1 MVDET
6 SKKVK
11 DGIFTPE
18 VMSKKMLRN
27 LDANSV
33 WKGLVNHNWEGEIKE
48 AGDTVIINQ
57 YGNITVKDYTIGTAM
72 QYEHPEGDNL
82 ILEVDQQKYFA
93 FYIDKISKVQAKPE
107 LIDGY
112 FARSKVAINLEKD
125 TYLSTLAFA
134 GIYSKNLVNK
144 TGLDKDNIYQYFTS
158 LMGALRWANVIQNNG
173 TGYDGKRPFAVVDP
187 DVYGVML
194 AAPENT
200 KSTVE
205 GDKTTREGTVLKFA
219 GFDVKVSTHSDQTA
233 TNKKV
238 IVGTTE
244 AVTLADQITDTQT
257 VKDKDSFG
265 VYCSGLYVYGAKV
278 VQPKALAGGT
288 VTLGTPEPSPTPG
301 T

>member
-1 MVDET
+1 MADGLI
-6 SKKVK
+6 K

-57 YGNITVKDYTIGTAM
+57 YGDIAVKDYVIGTPIE
-72 QYEHPEGDNL
+72 YEHPKGENL
-82 ILEVDQQKYFA
+82 LLVVDQQKYFA
-93 FYIDKISKVQAKPE
+93 FFIDKISRVQAKPE
-107 LIDGY
+107 LIDGH
-112 FARSKVAINLEKD
+112 FARAKVAINLEKD

-134 GIYSKNLVNK
+134 GLEKAIDQA
-144 TGLDKDNIYQYFTS
+144 GLTKDNIYAYFTR
-158 LMGALRWANVIQNNG
+158 LMGALRWNNALQNNG
-173 TGYDGKRPFAVVDP
+173 TGFDGKRPFAVVDP
-187 DVYGVML
+187 DVYGIML

-200 KSTVE
+200 KATAE

-219 GFDVKVSTHSDQTA
+219 GFDVKVSTNADPDA
-233 TNKKV
+233 KDKKV

-244 AVTLADQITDTQT
+244 AITLADQITETQT
-257 VKDKDSFG
+257 VRDKDAIG
-265 VYCSGLYVYGAKV
+265 GAYCSGLYVYGAKV

-288 VTLGTPEPSPTPG
+288 VTLA
-301 T
+301 

>member
-1 MVDET
+1 MADGLI
-6 SKKVK
+6 K

-57 YGNITVKDYTIGTAM
+57 YGDIAVKDYVIGTPIE
-72 QYEHPEGDNL
+72 YEHPKGENL
-82 ILEVDQQKYFA
+82 LLVVDQQKYFA
-93 FYIDKISKVQAKPE
+93 FFIDKISRVQAKPE
-107 LIDGY
+107 LIDGH
-112 FARSKVAINLEKD
+112 FARAKVAINLEKD

-134 GIYSKNLVNK
+134 GLEKAIDQA
-144 TGLDKDNIYQYFTS
+144 GLTKDNIYAYFTR
-158 LMGALRWANVIQNNG
+158 LMGALRWNNALQNNG
-173 TGYDGKRPFAVVDP
+173 TGFDGKRPFAVVDP
-187 DVYGVML
+187 DVYGIML

-200 KSTVE
+200 KATVE

-219 GFDVKVSTHSDQTA
+219 GFDVKVSTNADPDA

-244 AVTLADQITDTQT
+244 AITLADQITETQT
-257 VKDKDSFG
+257 VRDKDAIG
-265 VYCSGLYVYGAKV
+265 GAYCSGLYVYGAKV

-288 VTLGTPEPSPTPG
+288 VTLA
-301 T
+301 

>member
-1 MVDET
+1 MADGLI
-6 SKKVK
+6 K

-57 YGNITVKDYTIGTAM
+57 YGDIAVKDYVIGEPVV
-72 QYEHPEGDNL
+72 YEHPEGENL
-82 ILEVDQQKYFA
+82 LLVVDQQKYFA
-93 FYIDKISKVQAKPE
+93 FFIDKISRVQAKPE
-107 LIDGY
+107 LVDGY
-112 FARSKVAINLEKD
+112 FSRAKVAINLEKD

-134 GIYSKNLVNK
+134 GLEKAIDQA
-144 TGLDKDNIYQYFTS
+144 GLTKDNIYAYFTR
-158 LMGALRWANVIQNNG
+158 LMGALRWNNALQNNG
-173 TGYDGKRPFAVVDP
+173 TGFDGKRPFAVVDP
-187 DVYGVML
+187 DVYGIML

-200 KSTVE
+200 KATAE

-219 GFDVKVSTHSDQTA
+219 GFDVKVSTNADPET
-233 TNKKV
+233 TDKKV

-244 AVTLADQITDTQT
+244 AITLADQITETQT
-257 VKDKDSFG
+257 VRDKDAIG
-265 VYCSGLYVYGAKV
+265 GAYCSGLYVYGAKV

-288 VTLGTPEPSPTPG
+288 VTLA
-301 T
+301 

>member
-1 MVDET
+1 MADGLI
-6 SKKVK
+6 K

-57 YGNITVKDYTIGTAM
+57 YGDIAVKDYVIGTPVE
-72 QYEHPEGDNL
+72 YEHPKGENL
-82 ILEVDQQKYFA
+82 LLVVDQQKYFA
-93 FYIDKISKVQAKPE
+93 FFIDKISRVQAKPE
-107 LIDGY
+107 LIDGH
-112 FARSKVAINLEKD
+112 FARAKVAINLEKD

-134 GIYSKNLVNK
+134 GLEKAINQA
-144 TGLDKDNIYQYFTS
+144 GLTKDNIYAYFTR
-158 LMGALRWANVIQNNG
+158 LMGALRWNNALQNNG
-173 TGYDGKRPFAVVDP
+173 TGFDGKRPFAVVDP
-187 DVYGVML
+187 DVYGIML

-200 KSTVE
+200 KATAE

-219 GFDVKVSTHSDQTA
+219 GFDVKVSTNADPDETD
-233 TNKKV
+233 KKV

-244 AVTLADQITDTQT
+244 AITLADQITETQT
-257 VKDKDSFG
+257 VRDKDAIG
-265 VYCSGLYVYGAKV
+265 GAYCSGLYVYGAKV

-288 VTLGTPEPSPTPG
+288 VTLA
-301 T
+301 

>member
-1 MVDET
+1 MADGLI
-6 SKKVK
+6 K

-57 YGNITVKDYTIGTAM
+57 YGDIAVKDYVIGTPIE
-72 QYEHPEGDNL
+72 YEHPKGENL
-82 ILEVDQQKYFA
+82 LLVVDQQKYFA
-93 FYIDKISKVQAKPE
+93 FFIDKISRVQAKPE
-107 LIDGY
+107 LIDGH
-112 FARSKVAINLEKD
+112 FARAKVAINLEKD

-134 GIYSKNLVNK
+134 GLEKAIDQA
-144 TGLDKDNIYQYFTS
+144 GLTKDNIYSYFTR
-158 LMGALRWANVIQNNG
+158 LMGALRWNNALQNNG
-173 TGYDGKRPFAVVDP
+173 TGFDGKRPFAVVDP
-187 DVYGVML
+187 DVYGIML

-200 KSTVE
+200 KATAE

-219 GFDVKVSTHSDQTA
+219 GFDVKVSTNADPAASE
-233 TNKKV
+233 KKV

-244 AVTLADQITDTQT
+244 AITLADQITETQT
-257 VKDKDSFG
+257 VRDKDAIG
-265 VYCSGLYVYGAKV
+265 GAYCSGLYVYGAKV

-288 VTLGTPEPSPTPG
+288 VTLA
-301 T
+301 

>member
-1 MVDET
+1 MADGLI
-6 SKKVK
+6 K

-57 YGNITVKDYTIGTAM
+57 YGDIAVKDYVIGEPVV
-72 QYEHPEGDNL
+72 YEHPKGENL
-82 ILEVDQQKYFA
+82 LLVVDQQKYFA
-93 FYIDKISKVQAKPE
+93 FFIDKISRVQAKPE
-107 LIDGY
+107 LIDGH
-112 FARSKVAINLEKD
+112 FARAKVAINLEKD

-134 GIYSKNLVNK
+134 GLEKAIDQA
-144 TGLDKDNIYQYFTS
+144 GLTKDNIYAYFTR
-158 LMGALRWANVIQNNG
+158 LMGALRWNNALQNNG
-173 TGYDGKRPFAVVDP
+173 TGFDGKRPFAVVDP
-187 DVYGVML
+187 DVYGIML

-200 KSTVE
+200 KATAE

-219 GFDVKVSTHSDQTA
+219 GFDVKVSTNADPEASD
-233 TNKKV
+233 KKV

-244 AVTLADQITDTQT
+244 AITLADQITETQT
-257 VKDKDSFG
+257 VRDKDAIG
-265 VYCSGLYVYGAKV
+265 GAYCSGLYVYGAKV

-288 VTLGTPEPSPTPG
+288 VTLA
-301 T
+301 

>member
-1 MVDET
+1 MAEEAI
-6 SKKVK
+6 K
-11 DGIFTPE
+11 DGVFTPE

-48 AGDTVIINQ
+48 VGDTVIINQ
-57 YGNITVKDYTIGTAM
+57 YGNIAVKDYVIGTPVE
-72 QYEHPEGDNL
+72 YEHPEGKNL

-93 FYIDKISKVQAKPE
+93 FFIDKISRVQAKPE

-112 FARSKVAINLEKD
+112 FDRAKVAINLEKD

-134 GIYSKNLVNK
+134 GIDPTSLINK
-144 TGLDKDNIYQYFTS
+144 TGLDKDNIYSYFTG

-173 TGYDGKRPFAVVDP
+173 TGFDGKRPFAVVDP
-187 DVYGVML
+187 DIYGVML

-200 KSTVE
+200 KATVE

-219 GFDVKVSTHSDQTA
+219 GFDVKVSTHSDKTA
-233 TNKKV
+233 ADKKV

-244 AVTLADQITDTQT
+244 AVTLADQITETQT
-257 VKDKDSFG
+257 IRDKDSIG
-265 VYCSGLYVYGAKV
+265 GAYCSGLYVYGAKV

-288 VTLGTPEPSPTPG
+288 VTIAGASE
-301 T
+301 